1 MEMLTVFIIVFSVY
15 KQNVT
20 VQFFSVKTRT
30 AMNMV
35 ISVLVI
41 CVETVIYLL
50 LYKLHDCT
58 FNGNKQLEFSV
69 VNDF

>member
-1 MEMLTVFIIVFSVY
+1 MEMLTVFIIAFSVY

-20 VQFFSVKTRT
+20 VQFCSVKTRT

-35 ISVLVI
+35 IAVLVI
-41 CVETVIYLL
+41 CVETIIYLL

-58 FNGNKQLEFSV
+58 FNGKKQLEFSV
-69 VNDF
+69 ENDF

>member
-15 KQNVT
+15 KQYVT
-20 VQFFSVKTRT
+20 VEFFSVKTRT

>member
-20 VQFFSVKTRT
+20 VQFFSVKTRA

-69 VNDF
+69 VNNF